1 MPTEPPD
8 LTNPGPSPSPG
19 RRGGWGLAL
28 FSLVLG
34 GVLWVA
40 AWTGGH
46 PGLGL
51 AMFVI
56 MACFGAVFVAGRRS
70 ESIRMMAAGRGADE
84 RWRSIDLR
92 ATAIAGLVVITAV
105 IVAFIWEIAHGRS
118 GQPYAPLG
126 AIAGVAYLVA
136 VVWLRW
142 RS

>member
-56 MACFGAVFVAGRRS
+56 MACFTAFPRRLAPDQVQQS
-70 ESIRMMAAGRGADE
+70 QKRLNSQLAE
-84 RWRSIDLR
+84 R
-92 ATAIAGLVVITAV
+92 V
-105 IVAFIWEIAHGRS
+105 
-118 GQPYAPLG
+118 
-126 AIAGVAYLVA
+126 
-136 VVWLRW
+136 
-142 RS
+142 